1 MEKNESCCSD
11 SVTTL
16 IFPCSGGSNVGQI
29 ANEIAIALTEK
40 GIGKFFCLAG
50 IGGNVSGIVKSTEG
64 ADNIIVIDGCKL
76 DCAKKALEEKDLKV
90 TKHLRVT
97 DLDILKNHNL
107 RLKKDEVEKA
117 LKKVEEL
124 LNEG

>member
-1 MEKNESCCSD
+1 MFSD

-50 IGGNVSGIVKSTEG
+50 IGGNVLGIVRSTEG
-64 ADNIIVIDGCKL
+64 ADNIIVIDGYKL

-90 TKHLRVT
+90 TRHIRIT

-107 RLKKDEVEKA
+107 RLKKDEVAKA